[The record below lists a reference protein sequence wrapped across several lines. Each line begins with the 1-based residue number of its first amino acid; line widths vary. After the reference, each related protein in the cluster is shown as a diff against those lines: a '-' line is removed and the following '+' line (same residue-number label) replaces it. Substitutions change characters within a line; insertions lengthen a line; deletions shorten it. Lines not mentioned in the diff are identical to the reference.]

1 MTTSQTYLVL
11 LILLLAAAL
20 GAGIFFGPTSALIL
34 VTSAIIVYTRI
45 KSMQRESNLLKLEGG
60 TQVILLLVLIAVFIG
75 IPVLFPDSRLTDL
88 LFLIMNPCGP
98 NH

>member
-1 MTTSQTYLVL
+1 MTTLQKRLML
-11 LILLLAAAL
+11 GLLLLAAAL

-45 KSMQRESNLLKLEGG
+45 KSMQRDSNLLKLEVG
-60 TQVILLLVLIAVFIG
+60 TQAILLLILIAVFIG
-75 IPVLFPDSRLTDL
+75 IPVLFPNSRVTDL

-98 NH
+98 TH